1 MVVINVEQNE
11 VINSIAN
18 NVIIFN
24 KETQSYFKKDAS
36 IVLDADTTFRDA
48 ILGLYKPWSRWR
60 EKQTENDFV
69 KYFDTNDE
77 EKILQVYNEVDAL
90 KELAE
95 NRISA
100 FDTTTILSTISTD
113 VLNSFNQSKTLV
125 DNTFLADF
133 DKLIYVDQNNGSDM
147 NLGTENSPVKTL
159 RRGEELIIENSALIF
174 APGVYDITKGNTN
187 SNKRYCVSGLASKLV
202 GDVSSTVTYVNQNL
216 VGDVIMVVDTTG
228 LDYEARDIAFV
239 NGIKNNKSKIIGI
252 TFKMVDRKKEVAYN
266 VSISR
271 GTDGVQFIDCV
282 FDLDV
287 LNGNITY
294 NNLDGRDSVTFN
306 NSIINLKKELKGEV
320 FDKPYSGTYDLNGCF
335 LNAELNT
342 KIINYDSKP
351 SDIRGN
357 VSLISNLNSQIF

>member
-36 IVLDADTTFRDA
+36 VVLDTDITFRDA

-60 EKQTENDFV
+60 EKQIENDFV

-95 NRISA
+95 NRIA
-100 FDTTTILSTISTD
+100 TFDTTTILSTISSD

-125 DNTFLADF
+125 DNAFLESF

-147 NLGTENSPVKTL
+147 NIGTENSPVKTL

-174 APGVYDITKGNTN
+174 APGVYDITTGNRN
-187 SNKRYCVSGLASKLV
+187 SNARYCVSGLASKLV
-202 GDVSSTVTYVNQNL
+202 GDVSRTVTYINPNSSTYVL
-216 VGDVIMVVDTTG
+216 FVVDTEG
-228 LDYEARDIAFV
+228 LDYEARDLTFV
-239 NGIKNNKSKIIGI
+239 NGIKNNHSRIMGI
-252 TFKMVDRKKEVAYN
+252 TFKMVDRKKKVAYS
-266 VSISR
+266 VSIAR
-271 GTDGVQFIDCV
+271 GTEGVQFIDCV

-287 LNGNITY
+287 LNGTITY
-294 NNLDGRDSVTFN
+294 DKLDGRDSVTFN
-306 NSIINLKKELKGEV
+306 NSIINLNKELIGGD
-320 FDKPYSGTYDLNGCF
+320 FDKPYSGTYELNGCF
-335 LNAELNT
+335 LNTSLNS

-351 SDIRGN
+351 TDIRGY
-357 VSLISNLNSQIF
+357 VSLISNLNPQIF